1 MLLSMTGFSSKSA
14 TIDIPEVGTVGI
26 SVEIKTINSRFFEAT
41 CKLPNSLNSL
51 EVDIVNL
58 LQKKLLRGRLYLTVR
73 FTGDNE
79 ILSHITPSMKN
90 IEEYLE
96 TVANI
101 KSKFGLQGDLTLQDL
116 LLLPNVFVA
125 TRGDLSVDGQKAILT
140 VVDQAAQVLI
150 AVRAEEGARLE
161 KDLLERFK
169 ICGQKIQQIKQG
181 SEVLLDKLKKECEQ
195 KRVVVEQGDD
205 LARLQLDDLY
215 GQLNKADV
223 HEEITR
229 FNSHLK
235 SVEALFAAKQDDKGK
250 RLDFILQEL
259 LRETN
264 TTMAKCSDFDIS
276 SLCVDIKVELE
287 KAREQVQNIV

>member
-14 TIDIPEVGTVGI
+14 TINIPEVGSVGI
-26 SVEIKTINSRFFEAT
+26 SVEMKSINSRFFEAT

-51 EVDIVNL
+51 EVEIINL
-58 LQKKLLRGRLYLTVR
+58 MQKKLLRGRLYLTVR

-79 ILSHITPSMKN
+79 ILSQITPSMKN
-90 IEEYLE
+90 IEDYLQ
-96 TVANI
+96 TVGQI
-101 KSKFGLQGDLTLQDL
+101 KKKFGLKGDLTLQDL
-116 LLLPNVFVA
+116 LLLPNVFGT
-125 TRGDLSVDGQKAILT
+125 TRGSLSALGEKAILKI
-140 VVDQAAQVLI
+140 VDETATALTK
-150 AVRAEEGARLE
+150 VREEEGATLA
-161 KDLLERFK
+161 KDLQERFK
-169 ICGQKIQQIKQG
+169 ICAQKIQKIQKG
-181 SEVLLDKLKKECEQ
+181 SEALLNKIKKECEK
-195 KRVVVEQGDD
+195 KRVVAEQGDD

-235 SVEALFAAKQDDKGK
+235 SVDTLFAKKQADKGK

-276 SLCVDIKVELE
+276 SMCVDIKVELE